1 MTIASAAFRA
11 LAGAGLAA
19 CLFTASLAPALAENM
34 SFIMNNGHPYR
45 VQVELYSQDRNH
57 VWPGNNQAYILDDD
71 ETKEIPIS
79 CRAGE
84 TICYGAWVDGDS
96 GTYWG
101 VGPNDTETCSDCCYV
116 CEGGATEDINLVE

>member
-1 MTIASAAFRA
+1 MITVSAAGRA

-19 CLFTASLAPALAENM
+19 CLFATLDAPAFAEDM

-45 VQVELYSQDRNH
+45 VQVELYSQDRDH
-57 VWPGNNQAYILDDD
+57 VWPGHGQAYILDDD
-71 ETKEIPIS
+71 QTKEIPIS
-79 CRAGE
+79 CEAGE

-101 VGPNDTETCSDCCYV
+101 VGPDNTQNCDDCCYT
-116 CEGGATEDINLVE
+116 CEGGLTEDINLVE

>member
-1 MTIASAAFRA
+1 MTIASAVRRA
-11 LAGAGLAA
+11 LLGAGAAA
-19 CLFTASLAPALAENM
+19 CLFSASSLPALAEEM

-45 VQVELYSQDRNH
+45 VQVELYSEDRDH
-57 VWPGNNQAYILDDD
+57 VWPGGGQAYVLDDD

-101 VGPNDTETCSDCCYV
+101 VGPDATESCSDCCYT
-116 CEGGATEDINLVE
+116 CAGGETEEINLVE